1 MTDTL
6 FITGATGTIGRAV
19 VEELAAGGADYRLC
33 SRDPATIGALA
44 EQGHPGAVADFGDP
58 ASLAAAID
66 GAGVVFLLSSQHP
79 DQATLQGN
87 VVDAARDA
95 GVRHI
100 VKVSG
105 GSAVTGASTGSFV
118 GALHARTEQ
127 QIVDSGMAWTFLRPN
142 YFMQNLLNLADPI
155 RHGKLP
161 VPLPDQRMA
170 IVDAR
175 DVGAVA
181 AAILRDPEPHAGKAY
196 DITGAEALDF
206 AEIADRLGA
215 VVGHDVTHV
224 APPVEGAVKAL
235 EAKGAPEWL
244 QRHFAEIM
252 MIFGSDESVATPTSV
267 VQDLTGRPPRGIED
281 FAADHAGVL
290 GLEAVR

>member
-6 FITGATGTIGRAV
+6 FITGATGTIGQAV
-19 VEELAAGGADYRLC
+19 VAELASAGADYRLC
-33 SRDPATIGALA
+33 SRNPEKVAALG
-44 EQGHPGAVADFGDP
+44 EQGHAGVVADFADS

-66 GAGVVFLLSSQHP
+66 GATVVFLLSSQHP

-87 VVDAARDA
+87 VVKAAKNA

-105 GSAVTGASTGSFV
+105 GSAVTGPSTGSFV
-118 GALHARTEQ
+118 GAMHAQTEQ
-127 QIVDSGMAWTFLRPN
+127 EIIDSGMAWTFLRPN

-155 RHGKLP
+155 RNGKLP

-175 DVGAVA
+175 DVGTVA
-181 AAILRDPEPHAGKAY
+181 ATILRDPDPHAGTAY
-196 DITGAEALDF
+196 DVTGAESLNFDEVARRLSAALGH
-206 AEIADRLGA
+206 EI
-215 VVGHDVTHV
+215 VHV
-224 APPVEGAVKAL
+224 APPIEGAVEVLKG
-235 EAKGAPEWL
+235 KGAPEWL

-252 MIFGSDESVATPTSV
+252 TIFGSDDSVAKPTSV
-267 VQDLTGRPPRGIED
+267 VEDVTGRPPRTIES
-281 FAADHAGVL
+281 FAADHASAL

>member
-1 MTDTL
+1 MTNTL

-19 VEELAAGGADYRLC
+19 VEELAAAGADYRVC
-33 SRDPATIGALA
+33 TRDPEKLQALR
-44 EQGHPGAVADFGDP
+44 ENGHPGAVADFADP
-58 ASLAAAID
+58 ASVAAAIE
-66 GAGVVFLLSSQHP
+66 GADVVFLLSSQHP

-87 VVDAARDA
+87 VVTAATDA

-105 GSAVTGASTGSFV
+105 GSAVTGPSTGSFV
-118 GALHARTEQ
+118 GAMHAQTER
-127 QIVDSGMAWTFLRPN
+127 QIVDSGIGWTFVRPN

-155 RHGKLP
+155 RNGKLP
-161 VPLPDQRMA
+161 VPLGHQRMA

-181 AAILRDPEPHAGKAY
+181 AAILRDPDLHTGMAY
-196 DITGAEALDF
+196 DVTGAEALDF
-206 AEIADRLGA
+206 AEIARRLGA
-215 VVGHDVTHV
+215 ALGHEVTHV
-224 APPVEGAVKAL
+224 APPLDGAVEAL
-235 EAKGAPEWL
+235 RAKGAPDWL

-252 MIFGSDESVATPTSV
+252 TIFGSDASVAKPTSV
-267 VQDLTGRPPRGIED
+267 VRDLTGRPPRRIED
-281 FAADHAGVL
+281 FAADHASAL